1 MVRRSVGGVNRVD
14 ACKAIDDC
22 SLRIRGAVTPD
33 DSFGRSGTN
42 HRAQS
47 GAKRSMGRPTS
58 MLRSFSAALVAF
70 LLLAGRS
77 ALADVIEP
85 RHVRVIDG
93 DTITM
98 NGKTIHLV
106 GFVVPE
112 TRDAQCKAEREQPR
126 WVSGFA
132 ISAAPAALSKRTA
145 GTLATF
151 WSKKGWRSL
160 TRVAAADA
168 PRRRSFGANRHGESN
183 HAGRHQGRPCAPRS
197 GEVREYCRLCTEPN
211 APTSTIIQP

>member
-112 TRDAQCKAEREQPR
+112 TRDAQCKAERELGDKAAR
-126 WVSGFA
+126 RMRDLILSGGLDYSPA
-132 ISAAPAALSKRTA
+132 VCSCPAATLGKWFCNFGRTC
-145 GTLATF
+145 GTLKAN
-151 WSKKGWRSL
+151 GRDVGDIL
-160 TRVAAADA
+160 VEEGLAVAY
-168 PRRRSFGANRHGESN
+168 SCS
-183 HAGRHQGRPCAPRS
+183 S
-197 GEVREYCRLCTEPN
+197 GGCPKTTKLWCKPAR
-211 APTSTIIQP
+211 